1 MKFGVFLPSH
11 GPAKSVQAVKQVA
24 QAAEQAG
31 FDSLWAADHILVH
44 EQHSDHS
51 MIETFVTL
59 GYVAAITERVT
70 LGTTV
75 LVLPQRDPILAAKQ
89 AASVDQYSNGRLILG
104 VGVGWMEEEYGY
116 LRTDFRQRGRIMDE
130 WIDVMRV
137 LWNEDQPTFRGE
149 WISFEESLFEPRPV
163 QEGGPPLTIGGV
175 SDAAIRR
182 AATRGDGW
190 QPIHVEPEVV
200 AAGVAKLRAWANG
213 KPKRVIFHSRAEIG
227 EGADPAVTPICG
239 SISAIIDRIGRY
251 AEAGVEH
258 MLFDF
263 YTCTTADAIQ
273 SQLET
278 IASEVFPV
286 HQTTL
291 A

>member
-11 GPAKSVQAVKQVA
+11 GPAKSPQAVKQVA
-24 QAAEQAG
+24 QAAEQSG
-31 FDSLWAADHILVH
+31 FDSLWAADHVLVH
-44 EQHSDHS
+44 ERFSDFC

-59 GYVAAITERVT
+59 GYVAAVTETIT

-89 AASVDQYSNGRLILG
+89 AAAVDQYSNGRLILG
-104 VGVGWMEEEYGY
+104 IGVGWMEDEYRY
-116 LRTDFRQRGRIMDE
+116 LRTDFSQRGRMMDE

-137 LWNEDQPTFRGE
+137 LWSEEQPAFQGE
-149 WISFEESLFEPRPV
+149 WISFEESAFEPKPA
-163 QEGGPPLTIGGV
+163 QEGGPPLTIGGL

-182 AATRGDGW
+182 AATKGHGW
-190 QPIHVEPEVV
+190 QPIQIGPEQV
-200 AAGVAKLRAWANG
+200 AAGVAKLRAWTEG
-213 KPKRVIFHSRAEIG
+213 EPRTVIFHARAELG
-227 EGADPAVTPICG
+227 DQADPEVSLIRG
-239 SISAIIDRIGRY
+239 SMYSINDLIGRY

-263 YTCTTADAIQ
+263 NTTPTAGAIQ
-273 SQLET
+273 DQMER

-286 HQTTL
+286 HQT

>member
-11 GPAKSVQAVKQVA
+11 GPAKSPRAVKQVA

-31 FDSLWAADHILVH
+31 FDSLWAADHVLVH
-44 EQHSDHS
+44 EKHRDFC

-59 GYVAAITERVT
+59 GYVAAITERIT

-89 AASVDQYSNGRLILG
+89 AAAVDQYADGRLILG
-104 VGVGWMEEEYGY
+104 VGVGWMDDEYRY

-130 WIDVMRV
+130 WIQVMRV
-137 LWNEDQPTFRGE
+137 LWSEETPAFQGE
-149 WISFEESLFEPRPV
+149 WISFEQSAFEPKPA
-163 QEGGPPLTIGGV
+163 QKGGPPLTIGGL

-182 AATRGDGW
+182 AATLGDGW
-190 QPIHVEPEVV
+190 QPINIEPEEV

-213 KPKRVIFHSRAEIG
+213 RPVSVLFHARAEIG
-227 EGADPAVTPICG
+227 EQADPQVTPICG

-263 YTCTTADAIQ
+263 YTCPTADEIQ
-273 SQLET
+273 DQLET

-286 HQTTL
+286 FQTK
-291 A
+291 

>member
-11 GPAKSVQAVKQVA
+11 GPAKSPAAVKQVA

-31 FDSLWAADHILVH
+31 FDSVWAADHVLVH
-44 EQHSDHS
+44 EKLRDFC

-59 GYVAAITERVT
+59 GYVAAITQRIT

-89 AASVDQYSNGRLILG
+89 AAAVDQYADGRLILG
-104 VGVGWMEEEYGY
+104 IGVGWMEDEYRY
-116 LRTDFRQRGRIMDE
+116 LRTDFHQRGRIMDE
-130 WIDVMRV
+130 WMQVMRT
-137 LWNEDQPTFRGE
+137 LWSGEQPAFQGE
-149 WISFEESLFEPRPV
+149 WISFEEVAFEPKPT
-163 QEGGPPLTIGGV
+163 QEGGPPLTIGGL

-182 AATRGDGW
+182 AATLGDGW
-190 QPIHVEPEVV
+190 QPIHIDPDEVAV
-200 AAGVAKLRAWANG
+200 GVRKLREWANG
-213 KPKRVIFHSRAEIG
+213 RPTSVIFHGRAQIG
-227 EGADPAVTPICG
+227 EEADPETTPICG
-239 SISAIIDRIGRY
+239 SIAAITDKIGRY

-263 YTCTTADAIQ
+263 YTCPTADAIQ
-273 SQLET
+273 DQLET
-278 IASEVFPV
+278 LASEIMPAF
-286 HQTTL
+286 QE

>member
-11 GPAKSVQAVKQVA
+11 GPAKSPQAVKQVA

-31 FDSLWAADHILVH
+31 FDSLWAADHVLVH
-44 EQHSDHS
+44 ERFSDFC

-59 GYVAAITERVT
+59 GYVAAVTETIT

-89 AASVDQYSNGRLILG
+89 AAAVDQYSDGRLILG
-104 VGVGWMEEEYGY
+104 IGVGWMEDEYRY
-116 LRTDFRQRGRIMDE
+116 LRTDFSQRGRMMDE

-137 LWNEDQPTFRGE
+137 LWSEEQPAFQGE
-149 WISFEESLFEPRPV
+149 WISFEESAFEPKPA
-163 QEGGPPLTIGGV
+163 QEGGPPLTIGGL

-182 AATRGDGW
+182 AATKGHGW
-190 QPIHVEPEVV
+190 QPIQIGPEQV
-200 AAGVAKLRAWANG
+200 AAGVAKLRAWAEG
-213 KPKRVIFHSRAEIG
+213 EPRTVIFHARAELG
-227 EGADPAVTPICG
+227 DQADPEVSLIRG
-239 SISAIIDRIGRY
+239 SMYSINDLIGRY

-263 YTCTTADAIQ
+263 NTTPTAGAIQ
-273 SQLET
+273 DQLER
-278 IASEVFPV
+278 IAAEVFPV
-286 HQTTL
+286 HQT

>member
-11 GPAKSVQAVKQVA
+11 GPAKSPQAVKQVA

-31 FDSLWAADHILVH
+31 FDSLWAADHVLVH
-44 EQHSDHS
+44 ERFSDFC

-59 GYVAAITERVT
+59 GYVAAVTETIT

-89 AASVDQYSNGRLILG
+89 AAAVDQYSNGRMILG
-104 VGVGWMEEEYGY
+104 IGVGWMEDEYRY
-116 LRTDFRQRGRIMDE
+116 LRTDFSQRGRMMDE

-137 LWNEDQPTFRGE
+137 LWSQEQPAFQGE
-149 WISFEESLFEPRPV
+149 WISFEESAFEPKPA
-163 QEGGPPLTIGGV
+163 QEGGPPLTIGGL

-182 AATRGDGW
+182 AATKGHGW
-190 QPIHVEPEVV
+190 QPIQIGPEQV
-200 AAGVAKLRAWANG
+200 AAGVAKLRAWADG
-213 KPKRVIFHSRAEIG
+213 EPRTVIFHARAELG
-227 EGADPAVTPICG
+227 DQADPEVSLIRG
-239 SISAIIDRIGRY
+239 SMYSINDLIGRY

-263 YTCTTADAIQ
+263 NTTPTAGAIQ
-273 SQLET
+273 DQLER
-278 IASEVFPV
+278 IAAEVFPV
-286 HQTTL
+286 HQTG
-291 A
+291 

>member
-11 GPAKSVQAVKQVA
+11 GPAKSPQAVKQVA

-31 FDSLWAADHILVH
+31 FDSLWAADHVLVH
-44 EQHSDHS
+44 ERFSDFC

-59 GYVAAITERVT
+59 GYVAAVTETIT

-89 AASVDQYSNGRLILG
+89 AAAVDQYSNGRLILG
-104 VGVGWMEEEYGY
+104 IGVGWMEDEYRY
-116 LRTDFRQRGRIMDE
+116 LRTDFSQRGRMMDE

-137 LWNEDQPTFRGE
+137 LWSEEQPAFQGE
-149 WISFEESLFEPRPV
+149 WISFEESAFEPKPA
-163 QEGGPPLTIGGV
+163 QEGGPPLTIGGL

-182 AATRGDGW
+182 AATKGHGW
-190 QPIHVEPEVV
+190 QPIQIGPDEV
-200 AAGVAKLRAWANG
+200 AAGVAKLRAWADG
-213 KPKRVIFHSRAEIG
+213 EPRTVIFHARAELG
-227 EGADPAVTPICG
+227 DQADPEVSLIRG
-239 SISAIIDRIGRY
+239 SMYSINDLIGRY

-263 YTCTTADAIQ
+263 NTTPTAGAIQ
-273 SQLET
+273 DQMER

-286 HQTTL
+286 HQT

>member
-11 GPAKSVQAVKQVA
+11 GPAKSADSVTQVA
-24 QAAEQAG
+24 RAAEQAG
-31 FDSLWAADHILVH
+31 FDSLWAADHVLVH
-44 EQHSDHS
+44 ERYSDFC

-89 AASVDQYSNGRLILG
+89 AAAVDQYSNGRLILG
-104 VGVGWMEEEYGY
+104 IGVGWMDDEYRF
-116 LRTDFRQRGRIMDE
+116 LRTDFSLRGRIMDE
-130 WIDVMRV
+130 WMDVMRV
-137 LWNEDQPTFRGE
+137 LWSEELPSFKGE
-149 WISFEESLFEPRPV
+149 WINFEQSAFEPKPV
-163 QEGGPPLTIGGV
+163 QTGGPPLSIGGL

-190 QPIHVEPEVV
+190 QPIQIEPDEV
-200 AAGVAKLRAWANG
+200 AAGVAKLRAWSNG
-213 KPKRVIFHSRAEIG
+213 RPKTVIFHARAEIG
-227 EGADPAVTPICG
+227 EQADAEVTTICG
-239 SISAIIDRIGRY
+239 PISAIIDRIGRY

-263 YTCTTADAIQ
+263 CTTPTADAIQ
-273 SQLET
+273 EQLET
-278 IASEVFPV
+278 IASEVFPMY
-286 HQTTL
+286 QT

>member
-11 GPAKSVQAVKQVA
+11 GPAKSPQAVKQVA

-31 FDSLWAADHILVH
+31 FDSLWAADHVLVH
-44 EQHSDHS
+44 ERFSDFC

-59 GYVAAITERVT
+59 GYVAAVTETIT

-89 AASVDQYSNGRLILG
+89 AAAVDQYSNGRLILG
-104 VGVGWMEEEYGY
+104 IGVGWMEDEYRY
-116 LRTDFRQRGRIMDE
+116 LRTDFSQRGRMMDE

-137 LWNEDQPTFRGE
+137 LWSEEQPAFQGE
-149 WISFEESLFEPRPV
+149 WISFEESAFEPKPA
-163 QEGGPPLTIGGV
+163 QEGGPPLTIGGL

-182 AATRGDGW
+182 AATKGHGW
-190 QPIHVEPEVV
+190 QPIQIGPEEV
-200 AAGVAKLRAWANG
+200 AAGVAKLRAWAEG
-213 KPKRVIFHSRAEIG
+213 EPRTVIFHARAELG
-227 EGADPAVTPICG
+227 DQADPEVSLIRG
-239 SISAIIDRIGRY
+239 SMYSINDLIGRY

-263 YTCTTADAIQ
+263 NTTPTADAIQ
-273 SQLET
+273 DQMER

-286 HQTTL
+286 HQT

>member
-11 GPAKSVQAVKQVA
+11 GPAKSPQAVKQVA

-31 FDSLWAADHILVH
+31 FDSLWAADHVLVH
-44 EQHSDHS
+44 EQFSDFC

-59 GYVAAITERVT
+59 GYVAAVTETIT

-89 AASVDQYSNGRLILG
+89 AAAVDQYSDGRLILG
-104 VGVGWMEEEYGY
+104 IGVGWMEDEYRY
-116 LRTDFRQRGRIMDE
+116 LRTDFSQRGRMMDE

-137 LWNEDQPTFRGE
+137 LWSEEQPAFQGE
-149 WISFEESLFEPRPV
+149 WISFEESAFEPKPA
-163 QEGGPPLTIGGV
+163 QEGGPPLTIGGL

-182 AATRGDGW
+182 AATKGHGW
-190 QPIHVEPEVV
+190 QPIQIGPEQV
-200 AAGVAKLRAWANG
+200 AAGVAKLRAWADG
-213 KPKRVIFHSRAEIG
+213 EPRTVIFHARAELG
-227 EGADPAVTPICG
+227 DQADPEVSLIRG
-239 SISAIIDRIGRY
+239 SMYSINDLIGRY

-263 YTCTTADAIQ
+263 NTTPTAGAIQ
-273 SQLET
+273 DQLER
-278 IASEVFPV
+278 IAAEVFPV
-286 HQTTL
+286 HQT

>member
-11 GPAKSVQAVKQVA
+11 GPAKSPDAVRQVA
-24 QAAEQAG
+24 VAAEQTG
-31 FDSLWAADHILVH
+31 FDSLWAADHVLVH
-44 EQHSDHS
+44 AQYSDFC

-89 AASVDQYSNGRLILG
+89 AAAVDQYADGRLILG
-104 VGVGWMEEEYGY
+104 IGVGWMEDEYRF
-116 LRTDFRQRGRIMDE
+116 LRTEFGQRGRMMDE
-130 WIDVMRV
+130 WMDVMQV
-137 LWNEDQPTFRGE
+137 LWSEEWPSFSGE
-149 WISFEESLFEPRPV
+149 WINFEESSFEPKPA
-163 QEGGPPLTIGGV
+163 QEGGPPLTIGGL

-182 AATRGDGW
+182 AATKGDGW

-200 AAGVAKLRAWANG
+200 AAGVAKLRAWSNG
-213 KPKRVIFHSRAEIG
+213 APKTVTYHCRTEVG
-227 EGADPAVTPICG
+227 EGADPEVSSMSGP
-239 SISAIIDRIGRY
+239 ISAVIDRIGRF

-263 YTCTTADAIQ
+263 YTCPTADAILEQ
-273 SQLET
+273 MET

-286 HQTTL
+286 HQTV
-291 A
+291 

>member
-11 GPAKSVQAVKQVA
+11 GPAKSPAAVKQVA

-31 FDSLWAADHILVH
+31 FDSLWAADHVLVH
-44 EQHSDHS
+44 EQFRDFCI
-51 MIETFVTL
+51 IETFVTL
-59 GYVAAITERVT
+59 GFVAAITERVT

-89 AASVDQYSNGRLILG
+89 AAAVDQYSNGRLILG
-104 VGVGWMEEEYGY
+104 IGVGWMEDEYRF

-137 LWNEDQPTFRGE
+137 LWGGEQASFQGE
-149 WISFEESLFEPRPV
+149 WISFEQGAFEPLPAQV
-163 QEGGPPLTIGGV
+163 GGPPVTIGGL

-190 QPIHVEPEVV
+190 QPINIEPDDV
-200 AAGVAKLRAWANG
+200 AAGVAKLRAWADG
-213 KPKRVIFHSRAEIG
+213 RPKSVIFHARAELG
-227 EGADPAVTPICG
+227 EEANPEETPICG

-263 YTCTTADAIQ
+263 YTCPSADAIQ

-286 HQTTL
+286 HQTT
-291 A
+291 

>member
-1 MKFGVFLPSH
+1 MRFGVFLPSH
-11 GPAKSVQAVKQVA
+11 GPAKSPEAVRQVA
-24 QAAEQAG
+24 LAAEQTG
-31 FDSLWAADHILVH
+31 FDSLWAADHVLVH
-44 EQHSDHS
+44 EQYSDFC

-89 AASVDQYSNGRLILG
+89 AAAVDQYSDGRLILG
-104 VGVGWMEEEYGY
+104 IGVGWMPDEYRF

-130 WIDVMRV
+130 WMDVMQT
-137 LWNEDQPTFRGE
+137 LWREESPSFHGE
-149 WISFEESLFEPRPV
+149 WISFEESSFEPKPAQV
-163 QEGGPPLTIGGV
+163 GGPPLTIGGL

-182 AATRGDGW
+182 AATKGDGW
-190 QPIHVEPEVV
+190 QPIHVEPDVV
-200 AAGVAKLRAWANG
+200 AAGVAKLRAWSNG
-213 KPKRVIFHSRAEIG
+213 APKTVIYHCRTEVG
-227 EGADPAVTPICG
+227 EGADPEVTSMCG
-239 SISAIIDRIGRY
+239 PVSAIIDRIGRY

-263 YTCTTADAIQ
+263 YTCLTAGDIQ
-273 SQLET
+273 GQMET

-286 HQTTL
+286 HQGD
-291 A
+291 